1 MSEENVK
8 KVPAAAMQ
16 AVNRVKNFVKEGV
29 WQIDVDA
36 LPLPKRAAIQV
47 VRFFTLVVN
56 GFVRNRC
63 ALHAAGL
70 TYFSIL
76 SVVPVLL
83 LMLLL
88 TKPCGMYEWSREKLR
103 VQTDEMIETFFEKK
117 GVEQKDAAPAAE
129 AAKPADGEAKSAA
142 AAENPAEAAAP
153 AQSEKKTDGVQPDG
167 AKPAEG
173 ADAGKEFG
181 AQARQLR
188 DQILGQIDTKIQ
200 DFNFGLMAIV
210 GFLVLAWTVIKTFGQ
225 VEASINEIWNV
236 EKNRPIWRK
245 AYLYVSAVMVLPL
258 LTALAMS
265 LPLLRVVKQVLD
277 ATLGATTY
285 TKWAGDVLVTVLTSS
300 LFSFAVSLLFS
311 ALAIAFI
318 FKAMPNR
325 HVLNRAAFEGGLLT
339 AVLLGVWVRA
349 CAVAQFGISN
359 SSAAYGSFAL
369 VPILIIWINMSW
381 TILLL
386 GSNMAYAFQCIHSR
400 LRSLPCE

>member
-29 WQIDVDA
+29 WQLDVDA
-36 LPLPKRAAIQV
+36 QSLPKRAAIQV

-117 GVEQKDAAPAAE
+117 GVEQKNAAPAAE

-142 AAENPAEAAAP
+142 AAEKPAEAAAP
-153 AQSEKKTDGVQPDG
+153 AQPG
-167 AKPAEG
+167 AKPDEG

>member
-1 MSEENVK
+1 MSEKRAK
-8 KVPAAAMQ
+8 KALAGAG
-16 AVNRVKNFVKEGV
+16 RVVTFVKDGV
-29 WQIDVDA
+29 WDVDPDR
-36 LPLPKRAAIQV
+36 LPPFRRVGVQLM
-47 VRFFTLVVN
+47 RFVSLVLK
-56 GFVRNRC
+56 GFSENRC

-103 VQTDEMIETFFEKK
+103 VQTDEMIATFFER
-117 GVEQKDAAPAAE
+117 KDAGKEADPAAAKNPTE
-129 AAKPADGEAKSAA
+129 AAKAEAVRSAQTQPVTEPAKSGEAKPAD
-142 AAENPAEAAAP
+142 
-153 AQSEKKTDGVQPDG
+153 
-167 AKPAEG
+167 
-173 ADAGKEFG
+173 AGQEFG

-188 DQILGQIDTKIQ
+188 DQILGQIDAKIQ
-200 DFNFGLMAIV
+200 DFNFGLMAFV

-225 VEASINEIWNV
+225 VEASINEIWYV
-236 EKNRPIWRK
+236 EKDRPIWRK

-265 LPLLRVVKQVLD
+265 LPLLRVAKNVLD
-277 ATLGATTY
+277 ATLGATSY
-285 TKWAGDVLVTVLTSS
+285 TKWAGDALVAILDSS
-300 LFSFAVSLLFS
+300 LFSFGVSLLFS
-311 ALAIAFI
+311 ALALAFL

-325 HVLNRAAFEGGLLT
+325 RVLTRAAIEGGLVT
-339 AVLLGVWVRA
+339 AVLLGVWVRL
-349 CAVAQFGISN
+349 CAVLQFGISN

-369 VPILIIWINMSW
+369 VPILIVWINMSW

-400 LRSLPCE
+400 VRALPGE

>member
-1 MSEENVK
+1 MSNENERKGPCGGVRDVVK
-8 KVPAAAMQ
+8 RRA
-16 AVNRVKNFVKEGV
+16 NGVKGFMREGV

-36 LPLPKRAAIQV
+36 QPFLKRTALQV
-47 VRFFTLVVN
+47 VRFGTLVVN

-103 VQTDEMIETFFEKK
+103 VQTDQMIETFFEKK
-117 GVEQKDAAPAAE
+117 GVAPADGVTAE
-129 AAKPADGEAKSAA
+129 GAAKPAEAK
-142 AAENPAEAAAP
+142 
-153 AQSEKKTDGVQPDG
+153 PDG
-167 AKPAEG
+167 AA
-173 ADAGKEFG
+173 AGKEFG

-200 DFNFGLMAIV
+200 DFNFGLMALV
-210 GFLVLAWTVIKTFGQ
+210 GFVVLAWTVIRTFGQ
-225 VEASINEIWNV
+225 VEASINEIWYV
-236 EKNRPIWRK
+236 KKDRPIWRK

-265 LPLLRVVKQVLD
+265 LPLLRVAKSVLD
-277 ATLGATTY
+277 ATLGATSY
-285 TKWAGDVLVTVLTSS
+285 TKWAGDALIAVLDSS
-300 LFSFAVSLLFS
+300 LFSFSVSLLFS

-325 HVLNRAAFEGGLLT
+325 HVLNRAAIEGGLVT
-339 AVLLGVWVRA
+339 AVLLGVWVRLV
-349 CAVAQFGISN
+349 AVLQFGISN

-369 VPILIIWINMSW
+369 VPILIVWINMSW
-381 TILLL
+381 TILLF

-400 LRSLPCE
+400 LRALPCD

>member
-8 KVPAAAMQ
+8 KVPAAAVQ
-16 AVNRVKNFVKEGV
+16 SVNRVKNFVKEGV

-117 GVEQKDAAPAAE
+117 GVEQKNAAPAAE

-142 AAENPAEAAAP
+142 AAE
-153 AQSEKKTDGVQPDG
+153 
-167 AKPAEG
+167 KPAEG

>member
-29 WQIDVDA
+29 WQLDVDA
-36 LPLPKRAAIQV
+36 QSLPKRAAIQV

-117 GVEQKDAAPAAE
+117 GVEQKNAAPAAE

-142 AAENPAEAAAP
+142 AAEKPAEAAAP

>member
-1 MSEENVK
+1 MSNENERKGPCGGVRDVVK
-8 KVPAAAMQ
+8 RRA
-16 AVNRVKNFVKEGV
+16 NGVKGFMREGV

-36 LPLPKRAAIQV
+36 QPFLKRTALQV
-47 VRFFTLVVN
+47 VRFGTLVVN

-103 VQTDEMIETFFEKK
+103 VQTDQMIETFFEKK
-117 GVEQKDAAPAAE
+117 GVAPADGVTAE
-129 AAKPADGEAKSAA
+129 GAAKPAEAK
-142 AAENPAEAAAP
+142 
-153 AQSEKKTDGVQPDG
+153 PDG
-167 AKPAEG
+167 AA
-173 ADAGKEFG
+173 AGKEFG

-200 DFNFGLMAIV
+200 DFNFGLMALV
-210 GFLVLAWTVIKTFGQ
+210 GFVVLAWTVIRTFGQ
-225 VEASINEIWNV
+225 VEASINEIWYV
-236 EKNRPIWRK
+236 KKDRPIWRK

-265 LPLLRVVKQVLD
+265 LPLLRVAKSVLD
-277 ATLGATTY
+277 ATLGATSY
-285 TKWAGDVLVTVLTSS
+285 TKWAGDALIRVLDSS
-300 LFSFAVSLLFS
+300 LFSFSVSLLFS

-325 HVLNRAAFEGGLLT
+325 HVLNRAAIEGGLVT
-339 AVLLGVWVRA
+339 AVLLGVWVRLV
-349 CAVAQFGISN
+349 AVLQFGISN

-369 VPILIIWINMSW
+369 VPILIVWINMSW
-381 TILLL
+381 TILLF

-400 LRSLPCE
+400 LRALPCD

>member
-1 MSEENVK
+1 MRNENERKGPCGGVRDVVK
-8 KVPAAAMQ
+8 RRA
-16 AVNRVKNFVKEGV
+16 NGVKGFMREGV

-36 LPLPKRAAIQV
+36 QPFLKRTALQV
-47 VRFFTLVVN
+47 VRFGTLVVN

-103 VQTDEMIETFFEKK
+103 VQTDQMIETFFEKK
-117 GVEQKDAAPAAE
+117 GVA
-129 AAKPADGEAKSAA
+129 PADGVM
-142 AAENPAEAAAP
+142 AEGAVKPAEARPDSAA
-153 AQSEKKTDGVQPDG
+153 
-167 AKPAEG
+167 
-173 ADAGKEFG
+173 AGKEFG

-200 DFNFGLMAIV
+200 DFNFGLMALV
-210 GFLVLAWTVIKTFGQ
+210 GFVVLAWTVIKTFGQ
-225 VEASINEIWNV
+225 VEASINEIWYV
-236 EKNRPIWRK
+236 KKDRPIWRK

-265 LPLLRVVKQVLD
+265 LPLLRVAKSVLD
-277 ATLGATTY
+277 ATLGATSY
-285 TKWAGDVLVTVLTSS
+285 TKWAGDALIAVLDSS
-300 LFSFAVSLLFS
+300 LFSFSVSLLFS

-325 HVLNRAAFEGGLLT
+325 HVLNRAAIEGGLVT
-339 AVLLGVWVRA
+339 AVLLGVWVRL
-349 CAVAQFGISN
+349 CAVLQFGISN

-369 VPILIIWINMSW
+369 VPILIVWINMSW
-381 TILLL
+381 TILLF

-400 LRSLPCE
+400 LRALPCD

>member
-1 MSEENVK
+1 MRNENERKGPCGGVRDVVK
-8 KVPAAAMQ
+8 RRA
-16 AVNRVKNFVKEGV
+16 NGVKGFMREGV

-36 LPLPKRAAIQV
+36 QPFLKRTALQV
-47 VRFFTLVVN
+47 VRFGTLVVN

-103 VQTDEMIETFFEKK
+103 VQTDQMIETFFEKK
-117 GVEQKDAAPAAE
+117 GVA
-129 AAKPADGEAKSAA
+129 PADGVT
-142 AAENPAEAAAP
+142 AEGAVKPAEA
-153 AQSEKKTDGVQPDG
+153 KPDG
-167 AKPAEG
+167 AA
-173 ADAGKEFG
+173 AGKEFG

-200 DFNFGLMAIV
+200 DFNFGLMALV
-210 GFLVLAWTVIKTFGQ
+210 GFVVLAWTVIKTFGQ
-225 VEASINEIWNV
+225 VEASINEIWYV
-236 EKNRPIWRK
+236 KKDRPIWRK

-265 LPLLRVVKQVLD
+265 LPLLRVAKSVLD
-277 ATLGATTY
+277 ATLGATSY
-285 TKWAGDVLVTVLTSS
+285 TKWAGDALIAVLDSS
-300 LFSFAVSLLFS
+300 LFSFSVSLLFS

-325 HVLNRAAFEGGLLT
+325 HVLNRAAIEGGLVT
-339 AVLLGVWVRA
+339 AVLLGVWVRL
-349 CAVAQFGISN
+349 CAVLQFGISN

-369 VPILIIWINMSW
+369 VPILIVWINMSW
-381 TILLL
+381 TILLF

-400 LRSLPCE
+400 LRALPCD

>member
-1 MSEENVK
+1 MRNENERKGPCGGVRDVVK
-8 KVPAAAMQ
+8 RRA
-16 AVNRVKNFVKEGV
+16 NGVKGFMREGV

-36 LPLPKRAAIQV
+36 QPFLKRTALQV
-47 VRFFTLVVN
+47 VRFGTLVVN

-103 VQTDEMIETFFEKK
+103 VQTDQMIETFFEKK
-117 GVEQKDAAPAAE
+117 GVA
-129 AAKPADGEAKSAA
+129 PADGVT
-142 AAENPAEAAAP
+142 AEGAVKPAEARPDSAA
-153 AQSEKKTDGVQPDG
+153 
-167 AKPAEG
+167 
-173 ADAGKEFG
+173 AGKEFG

-200 DFNFGLMAIV
+200 DFNFGLMALV
-210 GFLVLAWTVIKTFGQ
+210 GFVVLAWTVIKTFGQ
-225 VEASINEIWNV
+225 VEASINEIWYV
-236 EKNRPIWRK
+236 KKDRPIWRK

-265 LPLLRVVKQVLD
+265 LPLLRVAKSVLD
-277 ATLGATTY
+277 ATLGATSY
-285 TKWAGDVLVTVLTSS
+285 TKWAGDALIAVLDSS
-300 LFSFAVSLLFS
+300 LFSFSVSLLFS

-325 HVLNRAAFEGGLLT
+325 HVLNRAAIEGGLVT
-339 AVLLGVWVRA
+339 AVLLGVWVRL
-349 CAVAQFGISN
+349 CAVLQFGISN

-369 VPILIIWINMSW
+369 VPILIVWINMSW
-381 TILLL
+381 TILLF

-400 LRSLPCE
+400 LRALPCD

>member
-1 MSEENVK
+1 MRNENERKGPCGGVRDVVK
-8 KVPAAAMQ
+8 RRA
-16 AVNRVKNFVKEGV
+16 NGVKGFMREGV

-36 LPLPKRAAIQV
+36 QPFLKRTALQV
-47 VRFFTLVVN
+47 VRFGTLVVN

-103 VQTDEMIETFFEKK
+103 VQTDQMIETFFEKK
-117 GVEQKDAAPAAE
+117 GVAPADGVTAE
-129 AAKPADGEAKSAA
+129 GAAKPAEAK
-142 AAENPAEAAAP
+142 
-153 AQSEKKTDGVQPDG
+153 PDG
-167 AKPAEG
+167 AA
-173 ADAGKEFG
+173 AGKEFG

-200 DFNFGLMAIV
+200 DFNFGLMALV
-210 GFLVLAWTVIKTFGQ
+210 GFVVLAWTVIKTFGQ
-225 VEASINEIWNV
+225 VEASINEIWYV
-236 EKNRPIWRK
+236 KKDRPIWRK

-265 LPLLRVVKQVLD
+265 LPLLRVAKSVLD
-277 ATLGATTY
+277 ATLGATSY
-285 TKWAGDVLVTVLTSS
+285 TKWAGDALIAVLDSS
-300 LFSFAVSLLFS
+300 LFSFSVSLLFS

-325 HVLNRAAFEGGLLT
+325 HVLNRAAIEGGLVT
-339 AVLLGVWVRA
+339 AVLLGVWVRL
-349 CAVAQFGISN
+349 CAVLQFGISN

-369 VPILIIWINMSW
+369 VPILIVWINMSW
-381 TILLL
+381 TILLF

-400 LRSLPCE
+400 LRALPCD

>member
-1 MSEENVK
+1 MAEKIGRKGLATVRK
-8 KVPAAAMQ
+8 TVT
-16 AVNRVKNFVKEGV
+16 FVKDGV
-29 WQIDVDA
+29 WDVDVDS
-36 LPLPKRAAIQV
+36 LPLFRRIGVQLM
-47 VRFFTLVVN
+47 RFVSLVLK
-56 GFVRNRC
+56 GFSENRC

-103 VQTDEMIETFFEKK
+103 VQTDEMIATFFERKD
-117 GVEQKDAAPAAE
+117 VQPDVQKDAARPAAE
-129 AAKPADGEAKSAA
+129 EGPAETKKAEAKKAETVPPEQAESGAAAKPAD
-142 AAENPAEAAAP
+142 
-153 AQSEKKTDGVQPDG
+153 
-167 AKPAEG
+167 
-173 ADAGKEFG
+173 AGQEFG

-188 DQILGQIDTKIQ
+188 DQILGQIDAKIQ
-200 DFNFGLMAIV
+200 DFNFGLMAFV

-225 VEASINEIWNV
+225 VEASINEIWYV
-236 EKNRPIWRK
+236 EKDRPIWRK

-265 LPLLRVVKQVLD
+265 LPLLRVAKGILD
-277 ATLGATTY
+277 ATLGATSY
-285 TKWAGDVLVTVLTSS
+285 TKWAGDALVAMLDSS
-300 LFSFAVSLLFS
+300 LFSFGVSLLFS
-311 ALAIAFI
+311 ALAIAFL

-325 HVLNRAAFEGGLLT
+325 RVLTRAAFEGGLIT
-339 AVLLGVWVRA
+339 AALLGVWVRL
-349 CAVAQFGISN
+349 CAVLQFGISN

-369 VPILIIWINMSW
+369 VPILIVWINMSW

-400 LRSLPCE
+400 VRALPGE

>member
-1 MSEENVK
+1 M
-8 KVPAAAMQ
+8 
-16 AVNRVKNFVKEGV
+16 REGV

-36 LPLPKRAAIQV
+36 QPFLKRAALQV
-47 VRFFTLVVN
+47 VRFCMLVVN

-103 VQTDEMIETFFEKK
+103 VQTDQMIETFFEQK
-117 GVEQKDAAPAAE
+117 GVA
-129 AAKPADGEAKSAA
+129 SAA
-142 AAENPAEAAAP
+142 AATPEDAAAKP
-153 AQSEKKTDGVQPDG
+153 EDG
-167 AKPAEG
+167 AKPAEAQAKPDG

-200 DFNFGLMAIV
+200 DFNFGLMALV
-210 GFLVLAWTVIKTFGQ
+210 GFAVLAWTVIKTFGQ
-225 VEASINEIWNV
+225 VEASINEVWYV
-236 EKNRPIWRK
+236 EKDRPIWRK

-265 LPLLRVVKQVLD
+265 LPLLRVAKSVLD
-277 ATLGATTY
+277 ATLGATSY
-285 TKWAGDVLVTVLTSS
+285 TKWAGDALIAVLDSS

-311 ALAIAFI
+311 ALAISFL

-325 HVLNRAAFEGGLLT
+325 PVLNRAALEGGLVT
-339 AVLLGVWVRA
+339 AVLLGVWVRV
-349 CAVAQFGISN
+349 CAVLQFGISN

-369 VPILIIWINMSW
+369 VPILIVWINMSW

>member
-1 MSEENVK
+1 MRNENERKGPCGGVRDVVK
-8 KVPAAAMQ
+8 RRA
-16 AVNRVKNFVKEGV
+16 NGVKGFMREGV

-36 LPLPKRAAIQV
+36 QPFLKRTALQV
-47 VRFFTLVVN
+47 VRFGTLVVN

-103 VQTDEMIETFFEKK
+103 VQTDQMIETFFEKK
-117 GVEQKDAAPAAE
+117 GVA
-129 AAKPADGEAKSAA
+129 
-142 AAENPAEAAAP
+142 PAEA
-153 AQSEKKTDGVQPDG
+153 KPDG
-167 AKPAEG
+167 AA
-173 ADAGKEFG
+173 AGKEFG

-200 DFNFGLMAIV
+200 DFNFGLMALV
-210 GFLVLAWTVIKTFGQ
+210 GFVVLAWTVIKTFGQ
-225 VEASINEIWNV
+225 VEASINEIWYV
-236 EKNRPIWRK
+236 KKDRPIWRK

-265 LPLLRVVKQVLD
+265 LPLLRVAKSVLD
-277 ATLGATTY
+277 ATLGATSY
-285 TKWAGDVLVTVLTSS
+285 TKWAGDALIAVLDSS
-300 LFSFAVSLLFS
+300 LFSFSVSLLFS

-325 HVLNRAAFEGGLLT
+325 HVLNRAAIEGGLVT
-339 AVLLGVWVRA
+339 AVLLGVWVRL
-349 CAVAQFGISN
+349 CAVLQFGISN

-369 VPILIIWINMSW
+369 VPILIVWINMSW
-381 TILLL
+381 TILLF

-400 LRSLPCE
+400 LRALPCD

>member
-1 MSEENVK
+1 MAEKIGRKGLATVRK
-8 KVPAAAMQ
+8 TVT
-16 AVNRVKNFVKEGV
+16 FVKDGV
-29 WQIDVDA
+29 WDVDVDG
-36 LPLPKRAAIQV
+36 LPRPRRVGVQL
-47 VRFFTLVVN
+47 VRFVSLVLG
-56 GFVRNRC
+56 GFSENRC

-103 VQTDEMIETFFEKK
+103 VQTDEMIATFFEQKD
-117 GVEQKDAAPAAE
+117 VQKDAARPAAE
-129 AAKPADGEAKSAA
+129 QAPAETTRSETKEAEAKKAEAVQPEPAESGAAAAKPAD
-142 AAENPAEAAAP
+142 
-153 AQSEKKTDGVQPDG
+153 
-167 AKPAEG
+167 
-173 ADAGKEFG
+173 AGQEFG

-188 DQILGQIDTKIQ
+188 DQILGQIDAKIQ
-200 DFNFGLMAIV
+200 DFNFGLMALV

-225 VEASINEIWNV
+225 VEASINEIWYV
-236 EKNRPIWRK
+236 RKDRPIWRK

-265 LPLLRVVKQVLD
+265 LPLLRVAKSVLD
-277 ATLGATTY
+277 ATLGATSY
-285 TKWAGDVLVTVLTSS
+285 TKWVGDALIAVLDSS
-300 LFSFAVSLLFS
+300 LFSFSVSLLFS
-311 ALAIAFI
+311 ALAIAFL

-325 HVLNRAAFEGGLLT
+325 RVLTRAAFEGGLVT
-339 AVLLGVWVRA
+339 AALLGVWVRL
-349 CAVAQFGISN
+349 CAVLQFGISN

-369 VPILIIWINMSW
+369 VPILIVWINMSW

-400 LRSLPCE
+400 VRALPVE

>member
-1 MSEENVK
+1 MSNENERKGPCGGVRDVVK
-8 KVPAAAMQ
+8 RRA
-16 AVNRVKNFVKEGV
+16 NGVKGFMREGV

-36 LPLPKRAAIQV
+36 QPFLKRTALQV
-47 VRFFTLVVN
+47 VRFGTLVVN

-103 VQTDEMIETFFEKK
+103 VQTDQMIETFFEKK
-117 GVEQKDAAPAAE
+117 GVAPADGVTAE
-129 AAKPADGEAKSAA
+129 GAVKPADA
-142 AAENPAEAAAP
+142 
-153 AQSEKKTDGVQPDG
+153 G
-167 AKPAEG
+167 AKPAEDRAKPVDAAKSAEDAKPAEAKPDG
-173 ADAGKEFG
+173 AAAGKEFG

-200 DFNFGLMAIV
+200 DFNFGLMALV
-210 GFLVLAWTVIKTFGQ
+210 GFVVLAWTVIRTFGQ
-225 VEASINEIWNV
+225 VEASINEIWYV
-236 EKNRPIWRK
+236 KKDRPIWRK

-265 LPLLRVVKQVLD
+265 LPLLRVAKSVLD
-277 ATLGATTY
+277 ATLGATSY
-285 TKWAGDVLVTVLTSS
+285 TKWAGDALIRVLDSS
-300 LFSFAVSLLFS
+300 LFSFSVSLLFS

-325 HVLNRAAFEGGLLT
+325 HVLNRAAIEGGLVT
-339 AVLLGVWVRA
+339 AVLLGVWVRLV
-349 CAVAQFGISN
+349 AVLQFGISN

-369 VPILIIWINMSW
+369 VPILIVWINMSW
-381 TILLL
+381 TILLF

-400 LRSLPCE
+400 LRALPCD